1 MTTNSFNS
9 DFLVVSVVGLKN
21 VGKST
26 LANIIANPDY
36 LKDLQNGYQ
45 NHIFPTELA
54 NSGSCEGSMDAFI
67 TADRIFI
74 LDCSSLL
81 LNSQKR
87 DMMLSESDDIK
98 LMQICLQVSHLVITV
113 HDGFPD
119 MSVSRIISLAEMSS
133 HESKHRPVL
142 VFVANK
148 VQPGSKILQFDSKIH
163 DGKNLLIPDF
173 NHPSVE
179 IHHDIQEVIQEF
191 QETVFMMKR
200 WSMIEDDEAF
210 TEKKWGQRLLK
221 HVDQIKKGDYFSRK
235 YEALKDKFHQVVN
248 ENC

>member
-1 MTTNSFNS
+1 
-9 DFLVVSVVGLKN
+9 VVSVVGLKN

-26 LANIIANPDY
+26 LANIIANSDY

-45 NHIFPTELA
+45 NHIFQTEHA
-54 NSGSCEGSMDAFI
+54 NSGNCEGNSLDAFI
-67 TADRIFI
+67 TADRIII
-74 LDCSSLL
+74 LDCSSIL

-87 DMMLSESDDIK
+87 DMMVSESDDIK
-98 LMQICLQVSHLVITV
+98 LMQICLQVSHLVIIV

-119 MSVSRIISLAEMSS
+119 MSVSRIINMAEQMSS
-133 HESKHRPVL
+133 HESKHRPV
-142 VFVANK
+142 FASVANR
-148 VQPGSKILQFDSKIH
+148 VQPGSKILQFDSRIH

-179 IHHDIQEVIQEF
+179 LHHDIQEVIQEF

-200 WSMIEDDEAF
+200 WSMIEDEEAF

-221 HVDQIKKGDYFSRK
+221 CVDQIKKGDYFSRK
-235 YEALKDKFHQVVN
+235 YEALKDKFHQPVN